1 MKNLLLLFLL
11 STVIGCSSGGN
22 APTQES
28 YTETQTD
35 INTGLVLE
43 PSTGM
48 WVSFKKVVSIYEDT
62 EACMGMTATAPIVKF
77 VSFKEYFNGAIGA
90 PWAIHTKGHIFVNTD
105 ELPEFG
111 FERDRRT
118 DTEALKHEYIHN
130 ILYYTTGSG
139 DVAHNS
145 EMFEMC
151 GIGVNTYN

>member
-1 MKNLLLLFLL
+1 MNKLLTLVFIATLA
-11 STVIGCSSGGN
+11 SCSAGN
-22 APTQES
+22 SPTQES

-35 INTGLVLE
+35 ISTGLVLE
-43 PSTGM
+43 PSTDM
-48 WVSFKKVVSIYEDT
+48 WVSFNKVVSLYVDT

-90 PWAIHTKGHIFVNTD
+90 VWAFHTKGHIFVNTD
-105 ELPEFG
+105 EDKAFG
-111 FERDRRT
+111 FVRDKHT

-130 ILYYTTGSG
+130 ILYHTTGSG

-151 GIGVNTYN
+151 GIGVSIAN